1 MKRKCRA
8 CEKGEL
14 VSSRERVHYLA
25 SGLPNVWLD
34 GIEVRRCPACK
45 EHVEVIPSIERLHRA
60 IGLVVVKKPARL
72 TGAEVRFLR
81 KLLGYSGADFA
92 RHIGVDPTVVSKW
105 EHDQQPI
112 GEQSDRLLRMMVAHG
127 RPLDE
132 YPLDRLAEIDPKSHE
147 PAYVDLRVSGRE
159 WLPTAA

>member
-1 MKRKCRA
+1 V
-8 CEKGEL
+8 EK
-14 VSSRERVHYLA
+14 
-25 SGLPNVWLD
+25 
-34 GIEVRRCPACK
+34 
-45 EHVEVIPSIERLHRA
+45 LHRA
-60 IGLVVVKKPARL
+60 IGLVVVRKPARL

-105 EHDQQPI
+105 ENDQQPI

-127 RPLDE
+127 RPLEE
-132 YPLDRLAEIDPKSHE
+132 YPLDKLAEIDPKSHE

>member
-1 MKRKCRA
+1 MKRNCRA
-8 CEKGEL
+8 CGKGEL
-14 VSSRERVHYLA
+14 MSFRERVRYVA

-34 GIEVRRCPACK
+34 GIEVRRCSVCK
-45 EHVEVIPSIERLHRA
+45 EQVEVIPSVEKLHRA

-105 EHDQQPI
+105 ENDQQPI
-112 GEQSDRLLRMMVAHG
+112 GEQSDRLLRMMVVHG
-127 RPLDE
+127 HPLE
-132 YPLDRLAEIDPKSHE
+132 AYPLDKLAEIDPKSHE
-147 PAYVDLRVSGRE
+147 PAHVDLRVSGRE